1 MNSAI
6 PVGLSLWLV
15 YLAAFGVAV
24 MTYLNGGDLMWS
36 AVRGI
41 SALVVLSTLL
51 WFAASIWRLPPK
63 EDPEVT
69 QPIEEVDEAGGAEG
83 NEQDQD
89 GQIENFSFTR
99 D

>member
-1 MNSAI
+1 MNSVV

-24 MTYLNGGDLMWS
+24 MTYLNGGDVMWS

-51 WFAASIWRLPPK
+51 WFAASVWRLPPK
-63 EDPEVT
+63 EDPEVA
-69 QPIEEVDEAGGAEG
+69 QPHEEVDEAGGMEG
-83 NEQDQD
+83 DEQDQHE
-89 GQIENFSFTR
+89 QIENYSFTR